1 GGTMLG
7 IPIAVVETLILY
19 FLFVGAGLSMHY
31 LMGVIGASRSS
42 SLIASAFY
50 MFNSYATVLIWA
62 NPTVEIFLYAFLP
75 LFFALFMKGLRGG
88 PVIKQ
93 SLTFGISSLLISTA
107 FVTPTFVLI
116 MWLFLG
122 FFFVCYILRKLL
134 LSETKS
140 ALRAC
145 KFAIG
150 AMSTWVLV
158 NAWWLINS
166 SFLLRQLAL
175 STA

>member
-1 GGTMLG
+1 
-7 IPIAVVETLILY
+7 
-19 FLFVGAGLSMHY
+19 
-31 LMGVIGASRSS
+31 
-42 SLIASAFY
+42 
-50 MFNSYATVLIWA
+50 
-62 NPTVEIFLYAFLP
+62 TVEIFLYAFLP

-93 SLTFGISSLLISTA
+93 SLVFGISSLLISTA

-158 NAWWLINS
+158 NAWWLFNS

-175 STA
+175 STAARAAVGISNLSQLQGSSTNSTILSVLGLHGFWSVYSGFQGDLYYTF